1 MKNLTFLTWMGLLGM
16 LILNSGGCSSDD
28 TAPVIDCTQSGL
40 AVSLSSKS
48 NPTSCTSPDGSI
60 SVTGSG
66 GTAPYQFKLDN
77 GPFQSNS
84 TFSGLTAGS
93 FQISAKDA
101 NGCESSIS
109 VGLDSPGNLVV
120 SSVQVVNTTCGGSSG
135 SITITAIGTTAL
147 TYQLNGGAFQSS
159 NSFSNLQPG
168 NYSVVVRDANSCTTS
183 SPARVLSGVSYT
195 SAVRPVLQTSCGLT
209 NSGCHSSSTGRD
221 LNSYNSVR
229 LRASQIKTRISLPP
243 GNPSLM
249 PQGGPNL
256 PQTEIDLITC
266 WVDDGAPNN

>member
-1 MKNLTFLTWMGLLGM
+1 MRNLLVFVGLSLPWMMALHL
-16 LILNSGGCSSDD
+16 GGCSSDD
-28 TAPVIDCTQSGL
+28 AAPVVDCSQSGL
-40 AVSLSSKS
+40 AVNLGSKS

-60 SVTGSG
+60 TVTGSG

-77 GPFQSNS
+77 GPYQNNA
-84 TFSGLTAGS
+84 TFNALAAGT
-93 FQISAKDA
+93 FQISIRDA

-135 SITITAIGTTAL
+135 SITITATGTTAL
-147 TYQLNGGAFQSS
+147 TYQLNGGAFQSN

-183 SPARVLSGVSYT
+183 SPARVLSGVSYA
-195 SAVRPVLQTSCGLT
+195 SAVRPILQTSCGLT